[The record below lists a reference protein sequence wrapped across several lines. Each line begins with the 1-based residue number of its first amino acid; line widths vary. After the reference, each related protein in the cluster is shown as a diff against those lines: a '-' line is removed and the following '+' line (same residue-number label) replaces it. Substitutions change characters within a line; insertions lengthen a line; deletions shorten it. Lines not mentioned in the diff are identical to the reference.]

1 VESRRYY
8 YKMSLVKEM
17 ENHISCRVL
26 ENEPMSQHTTF
37 RVGGPARYF
46 VRISN
51 TSELIRMLK
60 LATTNNLPLFVL
72 GGGSNLLVSD
82 SGYDGIVIVLDGDF
96 REIAIK
102 EKNIVA
108 GAGIALPAL
117 VRQAVE
123 AGCSGFEFAVGIPGT
138 LGGAIRGNAGGR
150 WGDFF
155 SCLESI
161 ELYDKKGDRHTFVKQ
176 NISFKC
182 RSITLPVDGIIARA
196 TLLVH
201 KEDVTSIKRK
211 IAEIWDARRM
221 DQPFGCLSAGCIF
234 RNPDGAYAGE
244 LIDHAGL
251 KGEKV
256 GDAEVSLS
264 HANFIINKGT
274 ATARDIWRLIQYIR
288 AVVKDKFGYG
298 LELEIVTLGN
308 FD

>member
-1 VESRRYY
+1 
-8 YKMSLVKEM
+8 MSLVKEI
-17 ENHISCRVL
+17 ENSVSCRVL
-26 ENEPMSQHTTF
+26 ENEPMNQHTTF

-51 TSELIRMLK
+51 AGELVKILK

-82 SGYDGIVIVLDGDF
+82 SGYDGIVVVLDGGF

-102 EKNIVA
+102 EKNVVA
-108 GAGIALPAL
+108 GAGVALPAL

-123 AGCSGFEFAVGIPGT
+123 AGCSGFEFAIGIPGT
-138 LGGAIRGNAGGR
+138 LGGAIHSNAGGR

-161 ELYDKKGDRHTFVKQ
+161 ELYDKKGDEWTFKKQ
-176 NISFKC
+176 DISFKY
-182 RSITLPVDGIIARA
+182 RSIVVPVDGIITRAR
-196 TLLVH
+196 LSVH
-201 KEDVTSIKRK
+201 RKDVASIKQK
-211 IAEIWDARRM
+211 ISEIWDARRL
-221 DQPFGCLSAGCIF
+221 DQPFGDLSAGCIF

-244 LIDHAGL
+244 LIDRAGL

-256 GDAEVSLS
+256 GGAEVSLA
-264 HANFIINKGT
+264 HANFIINKGV

-288 AVVKDKFGYG
+288 AVVKDKFGYN